1 MEGYLSTQEQTDV
14 KLRHNGDVCQ
24 PCNFEGKHQEAHK
37 YCCDCEELLCSSCVA
52 VHGKLKATRHHRIV
66 DKNDRAASNVDPGD
80 FNMVSGLCS
89 DHPTE
94 PIKYEC
100 VSHESFICGHCAVRE
115 HRACNV
121 NILSEAAKEFV
132 EGPELKQLHQTL
144 SSLSLECDQSKYQ
157 SEENVKLLESSCD
170 KACHEIDEFFE
181 KVSAYF
187 IEKRD
192 QLKLHVAQLKERI
205 QNDLIN
211 SECDCNTIQKTVET
225 LKQKCAIDKDGS
237 IQLFIEARQ
246 AKPKLVK
253 LKERITAAKNQ
264 NRIDEILFKKD
275 PSTETILESSN
286 GLGRVCYKSGTEIA
300 LLILPVTVIGRLT
313 DHWLIVVYTGMP

>member
-1 MEGYLSTQEQTDV
+1 MEGYQSTQEQTDV
-14 KLRHNGDVCQ
+14 KLRHDEDVCQ
-24 PCNFEGKHQEAHK
+24 PCKFEGLHQEACK
-37 YCCDCEELLCSSCVA
+37 YCCDCGELLCSSCVA

-80 FNMVSGLCS
+80 LNMVSDMCS

-121 NILSEAAKEFV
+121 NILSEAAREFV
-132 EGPELKQLHQTL
+132 EGPELKQLHATL
-144 SSLSLECDQSKYQ
+144 NSLSLECDKSKYQ
-157 SEENVKLLESSCD
+157 SEENVKLLESSYD

-181 KVSAYF
+181 EVSAYF

-211 SECDCNTIQKTVET
+211 SESEFNTIQKIAEA
-225 LKQKCAIDKDGS
+225 LKQKCKFDKDRS

-253 LKERITAAKNQ
+253 LKERITTAKNQ
-264 NRIDEILFKKD
+264 NIIDEILFKKD
-275 PSTETILESSN
+275 PSTETILKSTN
-286 GLGRVCYKSGTEIA
+286 GLGRVCYRSGTELA
-300 LLILPVTVIGRLT
+300 LLILPVS
-313 DHWLIVVYTGMP
+313 VVHRQIN

>member
-1 MEGYLSTQEQTDV
+1 MECYKSTQEQTNV
-14 KLRHNGDVCQ
+14 KLRHDGDVCQ
-24 PCNFEGKHQEAHK
+24 PCKFEGKHQEAHK
-37 YCCDCEELLCSSCVA
+37 YCCDCAGLLCSSCVA
-52 VHGKLKATRHHRIV
+52 VHGKLKATRHHQIV

-80 FNMVSGLCS
+80 LVSGLCRN
-89 DHPTE
+89 HQTE

-100 VSHESFICGHCAVRE
+100 VSHESFICGHCVVKE
-115 HRACNV
+115 HRACNI
-121 NILSEAAKEFV
+121 NILSEAAKEFL
-132 EGPELKQLHQTL
+132 EGPELKQLHETL
-144 SSLSLECDQSKYQ
+144 HSLSLECDQIKYQ

-170 KACHEIDEFFE
+170 KACHEIDEYFE

-187 IEKRD
+187 IKKRD

-211 SECDCNTIQKTVET
+211 SECECNTIQKTVEN
-225 LKQKCAIDKDGS
+225 LKQKCAIVKDRR

-246 AKPKLVK
+246 AKPKLAR

-275 PSTETILESSN
+275 PSTETILKASN
-286 GLGRVCYKSGTEIA
+286 GLGRVCYRSGTELA
-300 LLILPVTVIGRLT
+300 LFYCL
-313 DHWLIVVYTGMP
+313 